1 MCMAASSVCVEDEK
15 SVILTAE
22 EVVVVVGTGVSAVFL
37 TTQTKATPALPVLGS
52 VEPSV

>member
-1 MCMAASSVCVEDEK
+1 MCMTASSVCVEEKK

-22 EVVVVVGTGVSAVFL
+22 EVVGTGVSAVFL
-37 TTQTKATPALPVLGS
+37 TTQTKAAPALPVLGS